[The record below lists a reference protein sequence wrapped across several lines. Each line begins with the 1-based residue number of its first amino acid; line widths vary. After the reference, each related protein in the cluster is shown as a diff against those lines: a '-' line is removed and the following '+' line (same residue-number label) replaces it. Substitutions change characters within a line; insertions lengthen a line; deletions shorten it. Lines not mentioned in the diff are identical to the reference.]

1 MGWGENICFQEV
13 AVVKRK
19 YLEAV
24 EVKNMEEPPRGA

>member
-1 MGWGENICFQEV
+1 MCFQEL

-24 EVKNMEEPPRGA
+24 EVKNMEEPPRGS